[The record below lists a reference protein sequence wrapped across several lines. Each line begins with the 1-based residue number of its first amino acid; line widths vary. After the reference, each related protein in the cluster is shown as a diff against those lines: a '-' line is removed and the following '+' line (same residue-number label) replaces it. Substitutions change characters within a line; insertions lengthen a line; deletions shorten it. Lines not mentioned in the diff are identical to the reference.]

1 MAIVCAL
8 VPAGCGAALRVEP
21 TPSIVTVS
29 SSEVVSTVST
39 VAARPEPATSSA
51 SLLPTVAPPE
61 APSASVATATM
72 AAAAA
77 AAAPAPA
84 PAPLRILPGGEI
96 PLDLRD
102 GPLPAIE
109 SEPVDG
115 VASALGGRDV
125 AVAWVMER
133 YTARF
138 DEPAAE
144 RYGRL
149 AALTSSPEL
158 VSGGPPAPAQLSGGA
173 TWPINVTVSEGAAG
187 EWHVTFTLNRTPAD
201 GPLVTMTTTVTV
213 TGGVVTAEQVQT

>member
-1 MAIVCAL
+1 MVILCAF
-8 VPAGCGAALRVEP
+8 VVAGCSVAAERALP

-29 SSEVVSTVST
+29 AQGAVSTVST
-39 VAARPEPATSSA
+39 VAARPAPVRPSA
-51 SLLPTVAPPE
+51 SLLPTVTRPE
-61 APSASVATATM
+61 APSASVATATI
-72 AAAAA
+72 AAS
-77 AAAPAPA
+77 A
-84 PAPLRILPGGEI
+84 PAPLKISPGGEI

-102 GPLPAIE
+102 GPVPATE

-115 VASALGGRDV
+115 GASALGGRDV

-144 RYGRL
+144 RSGRL
-149 AALTSSPEL
+149 GALTSDPDL
-158 VSGGPPAPAQLSGGA
+158 VSGEPPAAAQIAGGA

-201 GPLVTMTTTVTV
+201 GPRVTMTTIVTV
-213 TGGVVTAEQVQT
+213 NGELVTQEQLQP